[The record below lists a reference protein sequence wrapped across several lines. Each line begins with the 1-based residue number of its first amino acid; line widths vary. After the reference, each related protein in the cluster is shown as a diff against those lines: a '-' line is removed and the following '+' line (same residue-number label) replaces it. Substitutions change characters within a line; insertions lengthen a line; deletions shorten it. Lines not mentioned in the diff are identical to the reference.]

1 MIGHIPTPNPDEL
14 LYSLCARYAARVKYP
29 SNKSVSLDLFNTPN
43 VIASVGLPC
52 RIGLLREAI
61 PPSSELTVNRLID
74 EHTLLP
80 YFAPFIPSGR
90 VAQLRQ
96 DMTGSGGPRVYSRS
110 GVMAGKVPE
119 PERLRFCPAC
129 KTEDEKR
136 SGETYWHRLHQLSGI
151 EVCSSHLTFLEN
163 SSVGLRTKRKHHQ
176 FITAKQATRAVPVR
190 YVDIENQDHAV
201 LLQLT
206 RDAEWLLKNPG
217 AGTSLEALHIR
228 YLRLLIERGLAT
240 YTGSIH
246 IKKLLDAF
254 SNHYS
259 PALLE
264 RLHCELWGNDIAKT
278 NWLLRLVRSPK
289 HTQHPLYHLLLIQFL
304 SRTVEE
310 FFQVPEEL
318 SPFGEGPWPCLNP
331 AANHYRRPV
340 ILEYQLGDRLR
351 FGKPTGRFSCDC
363 GFAYVRTGPDST
375 PEDRF
380 RVGRI
385 ISFGQAWE
393 AKLKQMWEDSSLSIS
408 EIGRKLGVD
417 PLTVRRHATR
427 LELSLSRSD
436 KRLKP
441 LSSATQLKGKV
452 VAAAWEK
459 KRRSCRSK
467 WLSAM
472 KQGRNLALKTLRFK
486 LPREY
491 AWLLQHDAEWLD
503 GNKPQPQRRN
513 LPTTSINWKKRDAE
527 YAAAVKAA
535 AFHLKDAPGRP
546 VRVTRTAIGRAV
558 GAISLLRQKLHKMPL
573 TAQILGSV
581 VEARE
586 QYAVRRV
593 WWAANLYLQAQE
605 MPREWQLVMR
615 ANVYSLRGVSAVKCA
630 VEGAMS
636 MLMSKL
642 SQGQA
647 ERAAL

>member
-14 LYSLCARYAARVKYP
+14 LYSLCARYAARVRYP
-29 SNKSVSLDLFNTPN
+29 SNKSVLLDLFNTPN

-52 RIGLLREAI
+52 RIGFLREAI
-61 PPSSELTVNRLID
+61 PPGSDLTINRLID

-96 DMTGSGGPRVYSRS
+96 DMKGSGGQRVYSRS
-110 GVMAGKVPE
+110 GIMAGRVPE

-136 SGETYWHRLHQLSGI
+136 PGETYWHRLHQLPGI

-176 FITAKQATRAVPVR
+176 FITAEQATRAVPGR

-206 RDAEWLLKNPG
+206 RDAEWLLENPG
-217 AGTSLEALHIR
+217 AGTSQEALHIR

-240 YTGSIH
+240 YTGNIH

-264 RLHCELWGNDIAKT
+264 RLHCELRGNDIEKT
-278 NWLLRLVRSPK
+278 NWLLRLVRSSK
-289 HTQHPLYHLLLIQFL
+289 HTQHPLYHLLFIQFL
-304 SRTVEE
+304 GRTVEE

-340 ILEYQLGDRLR
+340 ILECQLGDRLR

-375 PEDRF
+375 LEDRF

-472 KQGRNLALKTLRFK
+472 KQGQNIALKTLRLK

-491 AWLLQHDAEWLD
+491 AWLQQHDAKWLD
-503 GNKPQPQRRN
+503 GNKPQPQRQK
-513 LPTTSINWKKRDAE
+513 LSTISVDWKRRDAE
-527 YAAAVKAA
+527 YAAAVKAS
-535 AFHLKDAPGRP
+535 AFQLKEASGRP
-546 VRVTRTAIGRAV
+546 VRVTRTAIGRAL
-558 GAISLLRQKLHKMPL
+558 GAITLLRRKLHRMSL
-573 TAQILGSV
+573 TAQVLEGV
-581 VEARE
+581 VETRE
-586 QYAVRRV
+586 QFAVRHV
-593 WWAANLYLQAQE
+593 WWAAGLYCEEDVL
-605 MPREWQLVMR
+605 PREWQLVMR
-615 ANVYSLRGVSAVKCA
+615 ASVYSLREILAVKCA
-630 VEGAMS
+630 VEGAMD
-636 MLMSKL
+636 LW
-642 SQGQA
+642 QP
-647 ERAAL
+647 ALLQNKAV